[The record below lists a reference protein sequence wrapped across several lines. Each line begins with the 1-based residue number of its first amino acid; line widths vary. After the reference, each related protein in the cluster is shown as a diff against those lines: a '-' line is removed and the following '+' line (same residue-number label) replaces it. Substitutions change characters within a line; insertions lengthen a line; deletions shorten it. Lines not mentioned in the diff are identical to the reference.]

1 MSSCIES
8 IKSSLMIQPGK
19 EKKIFYLLCLYH
31 LIIWTIIPY
40 FSNKNLPLDVIE
52 ALAWGQDFDLGY
64 NKHPPL
70 SAWIPGLLFK
80 IFGNKDWIYY
90 LLSQVFILISFIFLW
105 KLSSFFLNK
114 KSHILLSI
122 LAIEGIAFYTFDTP
136 QFNVNICQIPLWI
149 GTVYFFFK
157 SIKDNK
163 ITDWIFL
170 GVFAALGFLTKY
182 IFVYLLISLF
192 FYLIF
197 ILTKKKRINFKFLYA
212 LLIFFLITAPHFK
225 WLIQNDFTTLYYAL
239 KRGGL
244 NEFNIYNHLLN
255 PIKFLI
261 NQITILLPFLLL
273 IYFLI
278 KKIKIRLPL
287 NNEKFIF
294 LLFSFLLP
302 FLLILI
308 TSIITG
314 SRIRTMWMIPFYS
327 LIGIFFIF
335 LYQDQINFKKI
346 KNFIILLIIFL
357 IVSPILYSLRSIYSD
372 SRTSYEGRKIASQI
386 EREWKTISK
395 DKISNVGFSEWY
407 AGNLSYQLSN
417 RPKVFL
423 EENNDFYK
431 KPAVIIAKDIG
442 PSLCNR
448 KNINIKN
455 ILYKKID
462 DHDVCFIF

>member
-1 MSSCIES
+1 
-8 IKSSLMIQPGK
+8 MIQPGK

-31 LIIWTIIPY
+31 LIIWTIVPY
-40 FSNKNLPLDVIE
+40 YSNKNLPLDVIE

-90 LLSQVFILISFIFLW
+90 LLSQVFIVISFIFLW
-105 KLSSFFLNK
+105 KLSSFFLK
-114 KSHILLSI
+114 KNYQILLSV
-122 LAIEGIAFYTFDTP
+122 LTIEGIAFFTFETP

-157 SIKDNK
+157 SIKKNK

-170 GVFAALGFLTKY
+170 GIFSALGFLTKY
-182 IFVYLLISLF
+182 IFAYLLISLF
-192 FYLIF
+192 FYLVFIF
-197 ILTKKKRINFKFLYA
+197 LIKKKINFNSLYA
-212 LLIFFLITAPHFK
+212 LLTFFLITLPHFQ
-225 WLIQNDFTTLYYAL
+225 WLIQNDFTTIYYAV

-255 PIKFLI
+255 PLKFLTS
-261 NQITILLPFLLL
+261 QIAISLPFLLL
-273 IYFLI
+273 GYFLI
-278 KKIKIRLPL
+278 KKIKIKLPF

-294 LLFSFLLP
+294 LIFSFILP
-302 FLLILI
+302 FFLILI
-308 TSIITG
+308 TSIISG

-327 LIGIFFIF
+327 LIGVFFIF
-335 LYQDQINFKKI
+335 LYQDQINLKKL
-346 KNFIILLIIFL
+346 KKFYIILIIFL
-357 IVSPILYSLRSIYSD
+357 VLSPTLYSLRSIYKD
-372 SRTSYEGRKIASQI
+372 SRTGYEGKKIALQI
-386 EREWKTISK
+386 EKEWKTISK
-395 DKISNVGFSEWY
+395 EKISNVGFSEWY

-423 EENNDFYK
+423 EENNNFYK

-442 PSLCNR
+442 PTLCNR
-448 KNINIKN
+448 KNINVKKIV
-455 ILYKKID
+455 YKKID
-462 DHDVCFIF
+462 NHDVCFIF

>member
-1 MSSCIES
+1 
-8 IKSSLMIQPGK
+8 MIQPGK

-31 LIIWTIIPY
+31 LIIWTVIPY
-40 FSNKNLPLDVIE
+40 FSNRNLPLDVIE

-64 NKHPPL
+64 SKHPPL
-70 SAWIPGLLFK
+70 SAWIPGLFFK

-90 LLSQVFILISFIFLW
+90 LLSQVFIVISFVFLW
-105 KLSSFFLNK
+105 ELSSFFLK
-114 KSHILLSI
+114 KKIQILLSI
-122 LAIEGIAFYTFDTP
+122 LTLEGIAFFTFETP

-157 SIKDNK
+157 SIKNNK

-170 GVFAALGFLTKY
+170 GTFSALGFLTKY
-182 IFVYLLISLF
+182 IFAYLLISLF

-197 ILTKKKRINFKFLYA
+197 ISSNKKRINFNFLYA
-212 LLIFFLITAPHFK
+212 LLTFFLITAPHFQ
-225 WLIQNDFTTLYYAL
+225 WLIKNDFTTIYYAL

-244 NEFNIYNHLLN
+244 NEVGIYNHLLN
-255 PIKFLI
+255 PFKFLI
-261 NQITILLPFLLL
+261 NQITVILPFLLL

-278 KKIKIRLPL
+278 KKVKIKIPL
-287 NNEKFIF
+287 NDEKFIF
-294 LLFSFLLP
+294 LIFTFLLP

-308 TSIITG
+308 TSLITG
-314 SRIRTMWMIPFYS
+314 SRVRTMWMIPFYS

-335 LYQDQINFKKI
+335 LYQNHLNFKKL
-346 KNFIILLIIFL
+346 KNFHILLILFL
-357 IVSPILYSLRSIYSD
+357 IVSPTLYSLRSIYLD
-372 SRTSYEGRKIASQI
+372 SRTGYEGKKIALQI
-386 EREWKTISK
+386 EKEWKTISA
-395 DKISNVGFSEWY
+395 DNISNVGFSEWY

-423 EENNDFYK
+423 EENNNFYK

-455 ILYKKID
+455 IVYKKID
-462 DHDVCFIF
+462 NHDVCFIF

>member
-1 MSSCIES
+1 
-8 IKSSLMIQPGK
+8 MIQPGK

-31 LIIWTIIPY
+31 LIIWTIVPY
-40 FSNKNLPLDVIE
+40 YSNKNLPLDVIE

-90 LLSQVFILISFIFLW
+90 LLSQVFIVISFIFLW
-105 KLSSFFLNK
+105 KLSSFFLK
-114 KSHILLSI
+114 KNYQILLSV
-122 LAIEGIAFYTFDTP
+122 LTIEGIAFFTFETP

-157 SIKDNK
+157 SIRKNK

-170 GVFAALGFLTKY
+170 GVFSALGFLTKY
-182 IFVYLLISLF
+182 IFAYLLISLF
-192 FYLIF
+192 FYLVFIF
-197 ILTKKKRINFKFLYA
+197 LIKKKINFNSLYA
-212 LLIFFLITAPHFK
+212 LLTFFLITLPHFQ
-225 WLIQNDFTTLYYAL
+225 WLIQNDFTTIYYAV

-255 PIKFLI
+255 PLKFLTS
-261 NQITILLPFLLL
+261 QIAISLPFLFLG
-273 IYFLI
+273 YFLI
-278 KKIKIRLPL
+278 KKIKIKLPF

-294 LLFSFLLP
+294 LIFSFILP
-302 FLLILI
+302 FFLILI
-308 TSIITG
+308 TSIISG

-327 LIGIFFIF
+327 LIGVFFIF
-335 LYQDQINFKKI
+335 LYQDQINLKKL
-346 KNFIILLIIFL
+346 KKFYIILIIFL
-357 IVSPILYSLRSIYSD
+357 VISPTLYSLRSIYKD
-372 SRTSYEGRKIASQI
+372 SRTGYEGKKIALQI
-386 EREWKTISK
+386 EKEWKTISK
-395 DKISNVGFSEWY
+395 EKISNVGFSEWY

-423 EENNDFYK
+423 EENNNFYK
-431 KPAVIIAKDIG
+431 KPAVIITKDIG
-442 PSLCNR
+442 PTLCNR
-448 KNINIKN
+448 KNINVKN
-455 ILYKKID
+455 IVYKKID

>member
-1 MSSCIES
+1 
-8 IKSSLMIQPGK
+8 MIQPGK

-31 LIIWTIIPY
+31 LIIWTIVPY
-40 FSNKNLPLDVIE
+40 YSNKNLPLDVIE

-90 LLSQVFILISFIFLW
+90 LLSQVFIVISFIFLW
-105 KLSSFFLNK
+105 KLSSFFLK
-114 KSHILLSI
+114 KNYQILLSV
-122 LAIEGIAFYTFDTP
+122 LTIEGIAFFTFETP

-157 SIKDNK
+157 SIKKNK

-170 GVFAALGFLTKY
+170 GVFSALGFLTKY
-182 IFVYLLISLF
+182 IFAYLLISLF
-192 FYLIF
+192 FYLVFIF
-197 ILTKKKRINFKFLYA
+197 LIKKKINFNSLYA
-212 LLIFFLITAPHFK
+212 LLTFFLITLPHFQ
-225 WLIQNDFTTLYYAL
+225 WLIQNDFTTIYYAV

-255 PIKFLI
+255 PLKFLTS
-261 NQITILLPFLLL
+261 QIVISLPFILLG
-273 IYFLI
+273 YFLI
-278 KKIKIRLPL
+278 KKIKIKLPF

-294 LLFSFLLP
+294 LIFSFILP
-302 FLLILI
+302 FFLILI
-308 TSIITG
+308 TSIISG

-327 LIGIFFIF
+327 LIGVFFIF
-335 LYQDQINFKKI
+335 LYQNQINLKKL
-346 KNFIILLIIFL
+346 KKFYIILIIFL
-357 IVSPILYSLRSIYSD
+357 VISPTLYSLRSIYKD
-372 SRTSYEGRKIASQI
+372 SRTGYEGKKIALQI
-386 EREWKTISK
+386 EKEWKTISK
-395 DKISNVGFSEWY
+395 EKISNVGFSEWY

-423 EENNDFYK
+423 EENNNFYK

-442 PSLCNR
+442 PALCNR
-448 KNINIKN
+448 KNINVKN
-455 ILYKKID
+455 IVYKKID
-462 DHDVCFIF
+462 NHDVCFIF

>member
-1 MSSCIES
+1 
-8 IKSSLMIQPGK
+8 MIRPGN
-19 EKKIFYLLCLYH
+19 EKKIFYILCLYH
-31 LIIWTIIPY
+31 LIIWTFVPY

-52 ALAWGQDFDLGY
+52 ALAWGQDFYLGY

-90 LLSQVFILISFIFLW
+90 LLSQVFIVISFIFLW
-105 KLSSFFLNK
+105 KLSSLFFKK
-114 KSHILLSI
+114 KSQILLSI

-157 SIKDNK
+157 SIKNNK
-163 ITDWIFL
+163 IINWIFL
-170 GVFAALGFLTKY
+170 GVFSALGFLTKY
-182 IFVYLLISLF
+182 IFAYLLISLF

-197 ILTKKKRINFKFLYA
+197 ISTKKKKISFNFLYA
-212 LLIFFLITAPHFK
+212 LLSFLLITIPHLQ
-225 WLIQNDFTTLYYAL
+225 WLIQNDFTTLYYAI

-255 PIKFLI
+255 PVKFLM
-261 NQITILLPFLLL
+261 NQIIVLLPFLLL
-273 IYFLI
+273 IYILV
-278 KKIKIRLPL
+278 KKIKVKLPI

-294 LLFSFLLP
+294 LLFSFLIP
-302 FLLILI
+302 FFLILI

-335 LYQDQINFKKI
+335 LYQNEINSKKF
-346 KNFIILLIIFL
+346 KNFFILLIIFL

-372 SRTSYEGRKIASQI
+372 SRTSYDGKKIALQV
-386 EREWKTISK
+386 EQEWKNISK

-407 AGNLSYQLSN
+407 AGNLSYQLGN

-442 PSLCNR
+442 LSLCNR
-448 KNINIKN
+448 KNTNIKN

-462 DHDVCFIF
+462 NHDVCFIF

>member
-1 MSSCIES
+1 
-8 IKSSLMIQPGK
+8 MIQPGK

-386 EREWKTISK
+386 EKEWKTISK

-442 PSLCNR
+442 PTLCNR
-448 KNINIKN
+448 KNTNIKN

>member
-1 MSSCIES
+1 
-8 IKSSLMIQPGK
+8 MIQPGK

-90 LLSQVFILISFIFLW
+90 LLSQVFIVISFIFLW

-170 GVFAALGFLTKY
+170 GVFSALGFLTKY

-197 ILTKKKRINFKFLYA
+197 ILAKKKKINFNFLIT

-335 LYQDQINFKKI
+335 LYQDQINLKKI
-346 KNFIILLIIFL
+346 KKFIILLIIFL
-357 IVSPILYSLRSIYSD
+357 IVSPTLYSLRSIYSD

-448 KNINIKN
+448 KNTNIKN

>member
-1 MSSCIES
+1 
-8 IKSSLMIQPGK
+8 MIRPGN
-19 EKKIFYLLCLYH
+19 EKKFFYILCLYH
-31 LIIWTIIPY
+31 LIIWTFVPY

-52 ALAWGQDFDLGY
+52 ALAWGQDFYLGY

-90 LLSQVFILISFIFLW
+90 LLSQVFIVISFIFLW
-105 KLSSFFLNK
+105 KLSSLFFKK
-114 KSHILLSI
+114 KSQILLSI

-157 SIKDNK
+157 SIKNNK
-163 ITDWIFL
+163 IINWIFL
-170 GVFAALGFLTKY
+170 GVFSALGFLTKY
-182 IFVYLLISLF
+182 IFAYLLISLF

-197 ILTKKKRINFKFLYA
+197 ISTKKKKISFNFLYA
-212 LLIFFLITAPHFK
+212 LLSFLLITIPHLQ
-225 WLIQNDFTTLYYAL
+225 WLIQNDFTTLYYAI

-255 PIKFLI
+255 PVKFLM
-261 NQITILLPFLLL
+261 NQIIVLLPFLLL
-273 IYFLI
+273 IHILI
-278 KKIKIRLPL
+278 KKIKVKLPI

-294 LLFSFLLP
+294 LLFSFLIP
-302 FLLILI
+302 FFLILI

-314 SRIRTMWMIPFYS
+314 SRIRTMWMIPFYY

-335 LYQDQINFKKI
+335 LYQNEINSKKF
-346 KNFIILLIIFL
+346 KNFFILLIIFL

-372 SRTSYEGRKIASQI
+372 SRTSYDGKKIALQV
-386 EREWKTISK
+386 EQEWKNISK

-407 AGNLSYQLSN
+407 AGNLSYQLGN

-448 KNINIKN
+448 KNTNIKN

-462 DHDVCFIF
+462 NHDVCFIF

>member
-1 MSSCIES
+1 
-8 IKSSLMIQPGK
+8 MIQPGK

-31 LIIWTIIPY
+31 LIIWTLIPY

-52 ALAWGQDFDLGY
+52 ALAWGQDFELGY

-90 LLSQVFILISFIFLW
+90 LLSQVFIVISFLFLW
-105 KLSSFFLNK
+105 KLSSLFLK
-114 KSHILLSI
+114 KKTQILLSI
-122 LAIEGIAFYTFDTP
+122 LATEGIAFYTFDTP

-163 ITDWIFL
+163 INDWIFL
-170 GVFAALGFLTKY
+170 GVFSALGFLTKY
-182 IFVYLLISLF
+182 IFAYLLISLF

-197 ILTKKKRINFKFLYA
+197 ISIKKKKINFNFLYT
-212 LLIFFLITAPHFK
+212 LLFFFLITAPHFQ
-225 WLIQNDFTTLYYAL
+225 WLIQNDFTTIYYAL

-244 NEFNIYNHLLN
+244 NEVSIYNHLLN
-255 PIKFLI
+255 PFKFLI
-261 NQITILLPFLLL
+261 NQITILLPFFLL

-278 KKIKIRLPL
+278 KRIKIKLPL
-287 NNEKFIF
+287 NNEKFTF

-302 FLLILI
+302 FFLILI
-308 TSIITG
+308 TSTITG

-335 LYQDQINFKKI
+335 LYQNKINYKKL
-346 KNFIILLIIFL
+346 KNFNILLIIFL
-357 IVSPILYSLRSIYSD
+357 IISPALYSLRSIYLD
-372 SRTSYEGRKIASQI
+372 NRTSYEGKKMALLI
-386 EREWKTISK
+386 EKEWKTISK
-395 DKISNVGFSEWY
+395 DNIFNVGFSEWY
-407 AGNLSYQLSN
+407 AGNLSYHLSN

-423 EENNDFYK
+423 EENNNFYK

-455 ILYKKID
+455 IVYKKID
-462 DHDVCFIF
+462 NHDVCFIF